1 MELPGCVLT
10 ENGAAK
16 QILERTLHVLEK
28 MEKEVQS
35 PNDRGCLFCPNHESG
50 WHYQDVGHGPPLI
63 LLHGIGMSHFAW
75 KNVINN
81 LARERRVLAFDI
93 AGFGQTPPVADNI
106 QPTPANLIAGVGS
119 LAETLSRI
127 DEERQISKESKCVD
141 MVGNSLGGYLAL
153 EAAKIGKLGCFSVK
167 SIAAISPAGLWKKHY
182 PMRSEVVLQLTRL
195 GVRRLPRLTSA
206 LLRREYTRKLLMAV
220 PISTNVPEDDACEL
234 INIFASAPIFASQVA
249 FKKFRDSLKDPF
261 MGGRTNFANIRVTIA
276 FGKRDW
282 LLPPSARLRHEIP
295 DDVIWQD
302 RKGWGHVPMLDDPEG
317 VTKFIL
323 EAIA

>member
-1 MELPGCVLT
+1 MSRKVTRYQVSLRQALF
-10 ENGAAK
+10 NR
-16 QILERTLHVLEK
+16 QIIARLEK
-28 MEKEVQS
+28 MEEKVQS
-35 PNDRGCLFCPNHESG
+35 PNYRGCLFCPNHESG

-75 KNVINN
+75 KNVIPN
-81 LARERRVLAFDI
+81 LANERRVLAFDI
-93 AGFGQTPPVADNI
+93 AGFGLTPPVPDNI
-106 QPTPANLIAGVGS
+106 QPTPANLVAGVGC

-127 DEERQISKESKCVD
+127 DEKREISKEYKSVD

-153 EAAKIGKLGCFSVK
+153 EAAKIGKLGRFNVK

-182 PMRSEVVLQLTRL
+182 PRRSEVVLQLTRL
-195 GVRRLPRLTSA
+195 GVRRMPRLTNA

-220 PISTNVPEDDACEL
+220 PMSINVPEEDACEL

-249 FKKFRDSLKDPF
+249 FKTFRESLKDPF
-261 MGGRTNFANIRVTIA
+261 RGGRNFDGIRVTIA

-295 DDVIWQD
+295 EDVIWQD
-302 RKGWGHVPMLDDPEG
+302 RKGWGHVPMWDDPEG